1 MNSKNLNMN
10 FLKSIILLLLV
21 SLIII
26 ACEDQNNK
34 TADCDVNGVWFGNWE
49 AEDGTSGTFITD
61 VDQNETYFDGNIF
74 IRFDLPSLENH
85 GVEYTG
91 RIENKEA
98 RVVIDISGVDIVARG
113 GVTNSNSVTGVFQVE
128 SYMSGTF
135 EGEKLPLTRGEITEV
150 CRISNTN
157 SWFPC
162 ILYVNNN
169 LWLVNTSYD
178 ETIVIDTDGN
188 VLRTISP
195 CFLSS
200 PATFDGTYFWTHKY
214 DSEEGGERII
224 KYDTLGNKLES
235 FPSPTYY
242 IDALASDNINLYYA
256 DNYNRSI
263 YKLDASLSV
272 IDSVYMDYLFIRS
285 FQFIDDRIVFP
296 ELGDIIFSM
305 SKNNILKEA
314 YRIPVEGL
322 RGIAT
327 SKNTIWLLSEIYH
340 EQNYG
345 PSTVECIVYKFQLDD
360 Y

>member
-1 MNSKNLNMN
+1 MNSKILNMN
-10 FLKSIILLLLV
+10 FLKLTILVLLV
-21 SLIII
+21 SLFII

-91 RIENKEA
+91 KIEAKEA
-98 RVVIDISGVDIVARG
+98 KVAIDISGVDIVGRG

-135 EGEKLPLTRGEITEV
+135 EGEKLPSSNGEVTEV

-162 ILYVNNN
+162 IFYVNNN
-169 LWLVNTSYD
+169 LWLVNISFD
-178 ETIVIDTDGN
+178 EIRVIDTEGN
-188 VLRTISP
+188 LLRTISP

-200 PATFDGTYFWTHKY
+200 PVTFDGTYFWTQQY
-214 DSEEGGERII
+214 NSEEGGERII

-242 IDALASDNINLYYA
+242 IDALASDNTNLYYA

-272 IDSVYMDYLFIRS
+272 IDSVYMNYLFIHS

-305 SKNNILKEA
+305 SKNNKLIEA
-314 YRIPVEGL
+314 FRIPIEGI
-322 RGIAT
+322 RSIAT
-327 SKNTIWLLSEIYH
+327 SENTIWLLSEIYNDPR
-340 EQNYG
+340 QG
-345 PSTVECIVYKFQLDD
+345 PSTAECIVYKFQPEE
-360 Y
+360 